1 MILKQKQG
9 GQHREFEIV
18 NDILKV
24 KYSTLGEVKEWTV
37 NLENIGDELVYIS
50 ATRKKGYII
59 SLVMVAFLIFITIAL
74 FMSDDVNGNLPVV
87 LGSYLICGMV
97 MGLLWFLPLKKEMH
111 LVGGAVN
118 LTFYQDSPSAEEA
131 NSFVN
136 ELIKRSKELLIDK
149 YGRVDPDLPED
160 TMINQFNWLKNRNL
174 ISEETYQE
182 LKEDYKIKR
191 LLTRH

>member
-18 NDILKV
+18 NELVKV
-24 KYSTLGEVKEWTV
+24 KFSTLGEAKEWTV
-37 NLENIGDELVYIS
+37 SLEDIGDELVYIT
-50 ATRKKGYII
+50 ATRKRGYVI
-59 SLVMVAFLIFITIAL
+59 SSVMVAFLIFITIAL
-74 FMSDDVNGNLPVV
+74 FMSDDINGNLPVV
-87 LGSYLICGMV
+87 LVSYLICGMV
-97 MGLLWFLPLKKEMH
+97 MGLIWFLPLKKEIH

-118 LTFYQDSPSAEEA
+118 LTFYQDSPSPEKA
-131 NSFVN
+131 NFFVN
-136 ELIKRSKELLIDK
+136 ELIKRSKAFLIAK
-149 YGRVDPDLPED
+149 YGKVDPDLPED

-174 ISEETYQE
+174 ISEETYLE

>member
-9 GQHREFEIV
+9 GQHREFEIA

-24 KYSTLGEVKEWTV
+24 KYSTLGETKEWTV
-37 NLENIGDELVYIS
+37 SLENIGDELVYIS

-59 SLVMVAFLIFITIAL
+59 SSVMVVFLIFITIAL
-74 FMSDDVNGNLPVV
+74 LMSDDVNGNLPVV

-97 MGLLWFLPLKKEMH
+97 MGLLWFLPLKKEIH

-118 LTFYQDSPSAEEA
+118 LTFYQNSPSAEEV
-131 NSFVN
+131 NIFVN

-149 YGRVDPDLPED
+149 YGKVDPDLPED

-174 ISEETYQE
+174 ISEETYME

-191 LLTRH
+191 LMTRH

>member
-9 GQHREFEIV
+9 GQHREFEIA

-24 KYSTLGEVKEWTV
+24 KYSTLGETKEWTV
-37 NLENIGDELVYIS
+37 SLENIGDELVYIS
-50 ATRKKGYII
+50 ATRKKGYVI
-59 SLVMVAFLIFITIAL
+59 SSVMVVFLIFITIAL
-74 FMSDDVNGNLPVV
+74 LMSDDVNGNLPVV

-97 MGLLWFLPLKKEMH
+97 MGLLWFLPLKKEIH

-118 LTFYQDSPSAEEA
+118 LTFYQDSPSVEKA
-131 NSFVN
+131 NIFVN

-149 YGRVDPDLPED
+149 YGKVDPDLPED

-174 ISEETYQE
+174 ISEETYME

-191 LLTRH
+191 LMTRH